1 MIQNYKTLW
10 KFFIVNEIMWKL
22 LWFGSANS
30 EKQIPHLTN
39 IWFVLFADNV
49 SQFLIG
55 ALSFLTFAI
64 GPELTHF
71 RLQLTFTLVLTAV
84 TFKFVVNQNL
94 PNIPYLTYLVSMS
107 ALVTSITFNILAILW
122 ISLEHNFM
130 YWYLKVILKQFSSH
144 DFCMRYKIET
154 STWYKINHF
163 VPCLGQLS
171 CK

>member
-1 MIQNYKTLW
+1 M
-10 KFFIVNEIMWKL
+10 
-22 LWFGSANS
+22 
-30 EKQIPHLTN
+30 KQIQHLAN

-107 ALVTSITFNILAILW
+107 ALFTSVTFNFITTLWTSIEHSFTCKIFKSNFETILVPRFLHEIKDWNFCLIQSPTILF
-122 ISLEHNFM
+122 LVLAN
-130 YWYLKVILKQFSSH
+130 
-144 DFCMRYKIET
+144 
-154 STWYKINHF
+154 
-163 VPCLGQLS
+163 
-171 CK
+171 

>member
-1 MIQNYKTLW
+1 M
-10 KFFIVNEIMWKL
+10 
-22 LWFGSANS
+22 WFGSANS
-30 EKQIPHLTN
+30 VKQIQHLAN

-64 GPELTHF
+64 GSELTHF

-107 ALVTSITFNILAILW
+107 ALFTSVTFNFIATLW
-122 ISLEHNFM
+122 ISIEHSFTCKIFKSNFETILVPRFLHEIKD
-130 YWYLKVILKQFSSH
+130 WNFYLIQNLTYCS
-144 DFCMRYKIET
+144 
-154 STWYKINHF
+154 
-163 VPCLGQLS
+163 LS
-171 CK
+171 WPTF